1 MKPLFPA
8 LALFCLVACGPKD
21 TDAGPGGVSIGEARA
36 LDEAAAMLEQQRL
49 PPSTLAPGTPV
60 PKQPAPSPSSA
71 PSPPA

>member
-1 MKPLFPA
+1 MKHLFPA
-8 LALFCLVACGPKD
+8 LALFCLAACGPKD

-49 PPSTLAPGTPV
+49 PPSTLAPGTPA
-60 PKQPAPSPSSA
+60 PKQPTPSPSSA

>member
-8 LALFCLVACGPKD
+8 LALFCLAACGPKD

-49 PPSTLAPGTPV
+49 PSSALASGTPA
-60 PKQPAPSPSSA
+60 PKQPDPSPVPTA
-71 PSPPA
+71 SPPA